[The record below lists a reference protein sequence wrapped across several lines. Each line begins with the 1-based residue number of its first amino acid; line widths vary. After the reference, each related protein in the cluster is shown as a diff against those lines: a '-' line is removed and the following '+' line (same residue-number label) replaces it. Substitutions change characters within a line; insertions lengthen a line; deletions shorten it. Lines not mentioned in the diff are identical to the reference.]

1 MIVLFYTILL
11 IRNLGQQRQG
21 EVMLQNAH
29 FYLFFVKNLKIRKII
44 VLKLRI
50 KES

>member
-21 EVMLQNAH
+21 EVMLQKCS
-29 FYLFFVKNLKIRKII
+29 LFPLFCQKSKNQKNISTQITD
-44 VLKLRI
+44 
-50 KES
+50 